1 MAGIQREAE
10 RIGVLV
16 EDLLLLARLD
26 QGRPLVRE
34 EVDLG
39 EIARDAVDAARVL
52 DPERPLELHVGGR
65 VPVVG
70 DAQRLRQVIDNL
82 LANVRAHTP
91 SGTPARVDARIID
104 GRAVL
109 AVEDDGP
116 GLDAE
121 AAARVFE
128 RFYRV
133 DTSRARTAGGS
144 GLGLAIVQAIVEAH
158 GGRVAV
164 TGEPGAGATFTVTLD
179 ASPLAVREG
188 GVEQALEAPDQ
199 GLRLGHQPAVRDDA

>member
-1 MAGIQREAE
+1 
-10 RIGVLV
+10 V
-16 EDLLLLARLD
+16 
-26 QGRPLVRE
+26 
-34 EVDLG
+34 
-39 EIARDAVDAARVL
+39 
-52 DPERPLELHVGGR
+52 HV
-65 VPVVG
+65 V
-70 DAQRLRQVIDNL
+70 
-82 LANVRAHTP
+82 
-91 SGTPARVDARIID
+91 D

-121 AAARVFE
+121 AATRVFE

-133 DTSRARTAGGS
+133 DASRARTAGGS

-164 TGEPGAGATFTVTLD
+164 TGEPGAGATFTVTLE
-179 ASPLAVREG
+179 AAPLGVREG
-188 GVEQALEAPDQ
+188 VVQQALEAPDQ

>member
-1 MAGIQREAE
+1 
-10 RIGVLV
+10 
-16 EDLLLLARLD
+16 
-26 QGRPLVRE
+26 
-34 EVDLG
+34 
-39 EIARDAVDAARVL
+39 
-52 DPERPLELHVGGR
+52 
-65 VPVVG
+65 
-70 DAQRLRQVIDNL
+70 VID
-82 LANVRAHTP
+82 
-91 SGTPARVDARIID
+91 GQ
-104 GRAVL
+104 AVL

-116 GLDAE
+116 GLDAD

-164 TGEPGAGATFTVTLD
+164 AGEPGAGATFTVTL
-179 ASPLAVREG
+179 AARPLALREG
-188 GVEQALEAPDQ
+188 VGQQTLEAPDQ